1 MSSMTDLSA
10 HPVLR
15 LTARVVAIL
24 GVIASGVVYWLS
36 FLVAPMPWP
45 LLFGLV
51 WLAFVTATIAAARR
65 WAYRPL
71 AVAAKSLAFIL
82 AAIYL
87 GQAVFGWEA

>member
-1 MSSMTDLSA
+1 MTGLPA

-15 LTARVVAIL
+15 LAVLVVAIL
-24 GVIASGVVYWLS
+24 GVIASGGVYWLS
-36 FLVAPMPWP
+36 FLIAPMPWP

-51 WLAFVTATIAAARR
+51 WLAFVAGTVAAARR

-71 AVAAKSLAFIL
+71 AVAAMSLAFIL

-87 GQAVFGWEA
+87 GQAIFGWQP